1 MRLFPSGIAEGQAF
15 CNRTEERTRLKQYI
29 NNVQPTVIMAPRR
42 YGKSSLITQVI
53 LDNQSDYAWVDFLS
67 VTTKAEVEEKI
78 RAAAKTLL
86 LALSPDLKKLQ
97 MQALDKIKAMS
108 PELNV
113 GVMGQTL
120 TLHLSSDD
128 KTPIDQL
135 LTQLDQYAQKV
146 EKKAVLV
153 FDEFQQISELEE
165 TLSIEALIRHA
176 VERSKAITYLFSG
189 SRRHLLKEMFSHK
202 NRPLYRLC
210 TVMQIER
217 IQPSEYLSFIR
228 QAAQVRWA
236 IDLSE
241 DLILKILELTE
252 CHSFYVNALCNELW
266 LNHTPP
272 DSIEFIESTWRTYMI
287 RNKSTI
293 VAEVLSL
300 PLNQKKLIKALSL
313 NPENTPY
320 GAAFLIKTGISS
332 ASIRRAFEAL
342 LLNDIIFEDEHAFYR
357 VLDPAVSYYFR
368 CFH

>member
-1 MRLFPSGIAEGQAF
+1 M
-15 CNRTEERTRLKQYI
+15 
-29 NNVQPTVIMAPRR
+29 
-42 YGKSSLITQVI
+42 I

-202 NRPLYRLC
+202 NRPLYRL
-210 TVMQIER
+210 
-217 IQPSEYLSFIR
+217 
-228 QAAQVRWA
+228 
-236 IDLSE
+236 
-241 DLILKILELTE
+241 
-252 CHSFYVNALCNELW
+252 
-266 LNHTPP
+266 
-272 DSIEFIESTWRTYMI
+272 
-287 RNKSTI
+287 
-293 VAEVLSL
+293 
-300 PLNQKKLIKALSL
+300 
-313 NPENTPY
+313 
-320 GAAFLIKTGISS
+320 
-332 ASIRRAFEAL
+332 
-342 LLNDIIFEDEHAFYR
+342 
-357 VLDPAVSYYFR
+357 
-368 CFH
+368 